1 MLRSLFATYRA
12 AFAGLGRPV
21 WLLSIA
27 SLINRAG
34 TMVMPFLLLFL
45 VERRGFTTTEAG
57 QTLALYGVVAMVA
70 SYAGGR
76 LCDRF
81 GAIRILKASL
91 LLTGFAFLALGRV
104 EGRLAIAGMVILL
117 SLVGEVFRA
126 ANLTALT
133 AASAPGE
140 RSRSIA
146 LLRLAINAGMA
157 VGPSVGGLLAAYG
170 YEWLF
175 VVDGATS
182 ILAAGL
188 LQIAFPGG
196 AAAGAARAAGAE
208 AVPVAPGAPVAG
220 RTSLEMASRP
230 MPSRPMASRAVPPRR
245 SAFRDRPLLAILG
258 LVFLLNIVAFQIAST
273 FPLSLRDLY
282 GFSKAWIG
290 LALAVNT
297 LIIILFEM
305 VLVHSLRDRDP
316 LKVAAVGA
324 VLFCGGLALL
334 PFGRGFGYLAS
345 TIVVWTL
352 GEMLV
357 FPLVTSAI
365 AARAPEES
373 VGAYMGMLSFAFAA
387 AFVAAPLAGTWVYE
401 QLGPRTLWLGCGA
414 VGLVVGAG
422 FQWVARVISRPAGA
436 PR

>member
-1 MLRSLFATYRA
+1 MLRSLLATYRA
-12 AFAGLGRPV
+12 AFAGLGRSV

-45 VERRGFTTTEAG
+45 IEKRGFTNIEAG
-57 QTLALYGVVAMVA
+57 RTLALYGLAAMFA

-81 GAIRILKASL
+81 GAVRILKTSL

-104 EGRLAIAGMVILL
+104 EGRLAISGMVILL

-140 RSRSIA
+140 RSQSIA

-157 VGPSVGGLLAAYG
+157 VGPSAGGLLAAYG

-175 VVDGATS
+175 VVDGLTS

-196 AAAGAARAAGAE
+196 SAARAAGPG
-208 AVPVAPGAPVAG
+208 AVPFAPGAAPGQTPA
-220 RTSLEMASRP
+220 RET
-230 MPSRPMASRAVPPRR
+230 PPRR

-258 LVFLLNIVAFQIAST
+258 LVFLLNTVTFQIAST

-305 VLVHSLRDRDP
+305 VLVHSLRRRDP

-334 PFGRGFGYLAS
+334 PFGRGFAYLAC
-345 TIVVWTL
+345 TVVIWTL

-373 VGAYMGMLSFAFAA
+373 AGTYMGLLSFSFAA
-387 AFVAAPLAGTWVYE
+387 AFVAAPLVGTWVYE

-422 FQWVARVISRPAGA
+422 FQWVARAISPVAGA
-436 PR
+436 PP

>member
-1 MLRSLFATYRA
+1 MIRPLLATYRA

-45 VERRGFTTTEAG
+45 VEKRGFTTTEAG
-57 QTLALYGVVAMVA
+57 RTLALYGLAAMVA
-70 SYAGGR
+70 SYAGGK

-81 GAIRILKASL
+81 GAVRILKGSL

-117 SLVGEVFRA
+117 ALVGEVFRA

-170 YEWLF
+170 YDWLF

-196 AAAGAARAAGAE
+196 SVVAAPALE
-208 AVPVAPGAPVAG
+208 ASNP
-220 RTSLEMASRP
+220 
-230 MPSRPMASRAVPPRR
+230 PPRR

-258 LVFLLNIVAFQIAST
+258 LVFLLNTVTFQIAST

-290 LALAVNT
+290 LTLAVNT

-305 VLVHSLRDRDP
+305 VLVHSLARRDP
-316 LKVAAVGA
+316 LKVAAAGA

-334 PFGRGFGYLAS
+334 PFGRGFGYLAC
-345 TIVVWTL
+345 TVVIWTL

-357 FPLVTSAI
+357 FPLVTSAV

-373 VGAYMGMLSFAFAA
+373 GGTYMGLLSLSFAA
-387 AFVAAPLAGTWVYE
+387 AFVVAPLAGTWVYE
-401 QLGPRTLWLGCGA
+401 QLGPRVLWLGCGA
-414 VGLVVGAG
+414 VGLLVGAG
-422 FQWVARVISRPAGA
+422 FQAVARATARAAGA

>member
-1 MLRSLFATYRA
+1 MLRSLLATYRA

-45 VERRGFTTTEAG
+45 IEKRGFTKIEAG
-57 QTLALYGVVAMVA
+57 RTLALYGLAAMVA

-81 GAIRILKASL
+81 GAVRILKASL
-91 LLTGFAFLALGRV
+91 LLTGFAFLALGQMR
-104 EGRLAIAGMVILL
+104 GRLAISGMVILL
-117 SLVGEVFRA
+117 ALVGEVFRA

-133 AASAPGE
+133 AASAPQE

-146 LLRLAINAGMA
+146 LMRLAINAGMA
-157 VGPSVGGLLAAYG
+157 VGPSAGGLLAAYG

-175 VVDGATS
+175 VVDGLTS

-196 AAAGAARAAGAE
+196 SAAIALGSAP
-208 AVPVAPGAPVAG
+208 AVDGSNA
-220 RTSLEMASRP
+220 
-230 MPSRPMASRAVPPRR
+230 PPRR

-258 LVFLLNIVAFQIAST
+258 LVFLLNTVTFQLAST

-282 GFSKAWIG
+282 GFSTAWIG

-305 VLVHSLRDRDP
+305 VLVHSLARRDP

-334 PFGRGFGYLAS
+334 PFGRGFGYLAC
-345 TIVVWTL
+345 TIVIWTL

-357 FPLVTSAI
+357 FPLVTSAV

-373 VGAYMGMLSFAFAA
+373 SGTYMGLLSFAFAA
-387 AFVAAPLAGTWVYE
+387 AFVAAPLVGTWVYE

-422 FQWVARVISRPAGA
+422 FQAVARATSPASGA
-436 PR
+436 PP

>member
-1 MLRSLFATYRA
+1 MLRSIRSTYRA

-21 WLLSIA
+21 WLLSVA

-45 VERRGFTTTEAG
+45 VEKRGFTTTEAG
-57 QTLALYGVVAMVA
+57 RTLALYGLAAMVA

-81 GAIRILKASL
+81 GAVRILKGSL

-157 VGPSVGGLLAAYG
+157 VGPSAGGLLAAYG
-170 YEWLF
+170 YDWLF

-196 AAAGAARAAGAE
+196 SAA
-208 AVPVAPGAPVAG
+208 VAPGPAPAVA
-220 RTSLEMASRP
+220 A
-230 MPSRPMASRAVPPRR
+230 PPAR

-258 LVFLLNIVAFQIAST
+258 LVFLLNTVTFQIAST

-290 LALAVNT
+290 LTLAVNT
-297 LIIILFEM
+297 LIIIAFEM
-305 VLVHSLRDRDP
+305 VLVHSLSHRDP
-316 LKVAAVGA
+316 LKVAGVGA

-334 PFGRGFGYLAS
+334 PFGHGFGYLAC
-345 TIVVWTL
+345 TVVIWTL

-357 FPLVTSAI
+357 FPLVTSAV

-373 VGAYMGMLSFAFAA
+373 GGAYMGLLSLSFAA
-387 AFVAAPLAGTWVYE
+387 AFVVAPLVGTWVYE
-401 QLGPRTLWLGCGA
+401 QLGPRVLWLGCGA
-414 VGLVVGAG
+414 VGLLVGAG
-422 FQWVARVISRPAGA
+422 FQAVARATARPAGA

>member
-1 MLRSLFATYRA
+1 MLRSLLATYRA
-12 AFAGLGRPV
+12 AFAGLGRSV

-45 VERRGFTTTEAG
+45 IEKRGFTKIEAG
-57 QTLALYGVVAMVA
+57 RTLALYGLAAMFA

-81 GAIRILKASL
+81 GAVRILKASL

-104 EGRLAIAGMVILL
+104 EGRLAICGMVILL

-140 RSRSIA
+140 RSQSIA

-157 VGPSVGGLLAAYG
+157 VGPSAGGLLAAYG
-170 YEWLF
+170 YDWLF
-175 VVDGATS
+175 VVDGLTS

-196 AAAGAARAAGAE
+196 ST
-208 AVPVAPGAPVAG
+208 AVPAPP
-220 RTSLEMASRP
+220 REASP
-230 MPSRPMASRAVPPRR
+230 PPRR
-245 SAFRDRPLLAILG
+245 SAFRDRPLLAILA
-258 LVFLLNIVAFQIAST
+258 LVFLLNTVTFQIAST

-290 LALAVNT
+290 LTLAVNT
-297 LIIILFEM
+297 VIIILFEM
-305 VLVHSLRDRDP
+305 VLVHSLRRRDP
-316 LKVAAVGA
+316 LKVAGVGA
-324 VLFCGGLALL
+324 VLFCGGFALL
-334 PFGRGFGYLAS
+334 PFGRGFAYLAC
-345 TIVVWTL
+345 TVVIWTL

-373 VGAYMGMLSFAFAA
+373 AGTYMGLLSFAFSA
-387 AFVAAPLAGTWVYE
+387 AFVAAPLVGTWVYE

-414 VGLVVGAG
+414 LGLVVGAG
-422 FQWVARVISRPAGA
+422 FQAVARATSPASGA
-436 PR
+436 PP

>member
-1 MLRSLFATYRA
+1 MLRSLLATYRA
-12 AFAGLGRPV
+12 AFAGLGRSV

-45 VERRGFTTTEAG
+45 IEKRGFTKVEAG
-57 QTLALYGVVAMVA
+57 RTLALYGLAAMFA

-81 GAIRILKASL
+81 GAVRILKASL

-104 EGRLAIAGMVILL
+104 EGRLAISGMVILL

-133 AASAPGE
+133 AASAPAE

-157 VGPSVGGLLAAYG
+157 VGPSAGGLLAAYG

-196 AAAGAARAAGAE
+196 SVTRVARAAEAE
-208 AVPVAPGAPVAG
+208 GVPVAPGTA
-220 RTSLEMASRP
+220 RP
-230 MPSRPMASRAVPPRR
+230 TPPREAPPRR

-258 LVFLLNIVAFQIAST
+258 LVFLLNTVTFQIAST

-290 LALAVNT
+290 LALGVNT

-334 PFGRGFGYLAS
+334 PFGHGFAYLAA
-345 TIVVWTL
+345 TIVIWTL

-357 FPLVTSAI
+357 FPLVTSAV

-373 VGAYMGMLSFAFAA
+373 AGTYMGLLSFAFAA
-387 AFVAAPLAGTWVYE
+387 AFVVAPLAGTWAYE
-401 QLGPRTLWLGCGA
+401 QLGPRTLWLGCGG
-414 VGLVVGAG
+414 VGLLVGAG
-422 FQWVARVISRPAGA
+422 FLGVARAAARPAGPSGA
-436 PR
+436 PP

>member
-1 MLRSLFATYRA
+1 MLRSLLATYRA

-45 VERRGFTTTEAG
+45 VEKRGFTTTEAG
-57 QTLALYGVVAMVA
+57 QTLALYGVAAMVA

-81 GAIRILKASL
+81 GAVRILKASL

-104 EGRLAIAGMVILL
+104 EGRLAISGMIILL

-157 VGPSVGGLLAAYG
+157 VGPSAGGLLAAYG

-196 AAAGAARAAGAE
+196 SAA
-208 AVPVAPGAPVAG
+208 VAPGPAPA
-220 RTSLEMASRP
+220 LEASN
-230 MPSRPMASRAVPPRR
+230 APPRR

-258 LVFLLNIVAFQIAST
+258 LVFLLNTVTFQIAST

-282 GFSKAWIG
+282 GFSKGWIG

-297 LIIILFEM
+297 LIIITFEM
-305 VLVHSLRDRDP
+305 VLVHSLARRDP
-316 LKVAAVGA
+316 LKVVAVGA

-334 PFGRGFGYLAS
+334 PFGRGFAYLAC
-345 TIVVWTL
+345 TIAIWTV

-357 FPLVTSAI
+357 FPLVTSAV

-373 VGAYMGMLSFAFAA
+373 SGTYMGLLSFAFAA
-387 AFVAAPLAGTWVYE
+387 AFVVAPLAGTWVYE

-414 VGLVVGAG
+414 VGLLVGAG
-422 FQWVARVISRPAGA
+422 FQAVAKATAITRPPGA
-436 PR
+436 HL